1 MLEQNR
7 IKIIIR
13 MVALNMSDFYKITD
27 IVLKMDYV
35 PHWTNSRFICTKFV
49 GNTDI
54 EIIYLK
60 KTASLYNLEKYC
72 IPKNFCCCFRN
83 EEDVF
88 FTNDNWT
95 LIGFLFIQNYERLVE
110 CLQKI
115 FYTHAVHHHI
125 LQLHSSL
132 ISVNDRGLMFLGPS
146 GIGKTTQAELWNK
159 YRDALII
166 NGDVVFVQETEN
178 AFLGW
183 GTPWHGSSPYC
194 ENTSVPVHAMI
205 VLKQAQ
211 ENSIRELSGFE
222 KVTAVSN
229 SVFYPQWLENG
240 MELCL
245 ETLDHL
251 LSSVPV
257 YELFCRP
264 DEDAVRIT
272 EEAVFGGRL

>member
-1 MLEQNR
+1 MLQ
-7 IKIIIR
+7 
-13 MVALNMSDFYKITD
+13 MHAALVSKHN
-27 IVLKMDYV
+27 
-35 PHWTNSRFICTKFV
+35 
-49 GNTDI
+49 
-54 EIIYLK
+54 
-60 KTASLYNLEKYC
+60 
-72 IPKNFCCCFRN
+72 
-83 EEDVF
+83 
-88 FTNDNWT
+88 
-95 LIGFLFIQNYERLVE
+95 
-110 CLQKI
+110 
-115 FYTHAVHHHI
+115 
-125 LQLHSSL
+125 
-132 ISVNDRGLMFLGPS
+132 RGLMFLGPS

-166 NGDVVFVQETEN
+166 NGDIVFIQETEN

-194 ENTSVPVHAMI
+194 ENTSVPVHVMI

-257 YELFCRP
+257 YELSCRP